1 MSFLISFYSN
11 YCIRELNFYETQKR
25 MKRDYILILG
35 GLVPFLFSIF
45 VINYF
50 FKDDRKQLFES
61 AKLLQKSTISN
72 LTIGDFVKFSGVISK
87 DNPKLKDEYVLAV
100 KEVFKKGQNG
110 KRSEWIKEELFLQP
124 IKVNIPEIDDIE
136 VSVANDYLPCGDFVK
151 ISDSIPKK
159 SRVLGIPD
167 SVSVSAVGKITS
179 ISPIKIET
187 AHSLCTG
194 TIENYEDYLN
204 KKLLG
209 YILVLI
215 CISIPSLGVMY
226 LGFFR
231 GRKTETT

>member
-1 MSFLISFYSN
+1 
-11 YCIRELNFYETQKR
+11 
-25 MKRDYILILG
+25 MKRDYILIFG

-45 VINYF
+45 VINF
-50 FKDDRKQLFES
+50 FLKDDRKELFES
-61 AKLLQKSTISN
+61 AKILQKSN
-72 LTIGDFVKFSGVISK
+72 LANLSLGELVKFSGVISK

-100 KEVFKKGQNG
+100 REVFKKGQNG

-124 IKVNIPEIDDIE
+124 IKVNIPEFETIE
-136 VSVANDYLPCGDFVK
+136 VTVANDYLPCGDLVK

-179 ISPIKIET
+179 ISPIKIQT

-194 TIENYEDYLN
+194 TIENYEEYLN
-204 KKLLG
+204 KKFWG
-209 YILVLI
+209 YLLVLL
-215 CISIPSLGVMY
+215 CISVPSLGVMY

-231 GRKTETT
+231 GINNETDSVSLNE